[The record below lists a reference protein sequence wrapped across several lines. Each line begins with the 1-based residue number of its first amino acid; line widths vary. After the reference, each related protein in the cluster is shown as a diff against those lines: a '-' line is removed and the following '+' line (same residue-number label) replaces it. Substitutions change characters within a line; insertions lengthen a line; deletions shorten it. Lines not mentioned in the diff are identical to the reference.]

1 MLNRV
6 SVLTTCVLG
15 AALMLSA
22 SSFAQSAPA
31 QNAPQ
36 GWPKPAEGGRG
47 GRGAAAKDKTPP
59 APAPKHSIAGLWANT
74 REGNQAK
81 GVQLHPNDGTP
92 GNQPPYTPFG
102 LQLYKSHKPLEGFN
116 SVPPAQNNDPRVQ
129 CEPLGL
135 PRANHY
141 DLGVRIYQDDNS
153 VAMLYQYDNRWRIIW
168 TDGRP
173 LPKLLDGGVEINGEY
188 QEERWMGYS
197 VGKWL
202 DDTTLEVQTIGTMPE
217 DRVWLDNTGRAI
229 SDQVHITETFKRVD
243 SDTMQWS
250 EVLDDPKVF
259 TKPWKTMDITMK
271 TENPRIDILT
281 RYCSPK
287 EIKDYNNAYGDSV
300 SEK

>member
-6 SVLTTCVLG
+6 SVLTTGVLG
-15 AALMLSA
+15 AALMFSA

-31 QNAPQ
+31 QNAPN
-36 GWPKPAEGGRG
+36 WPKAAEGGRG
-47 GRGAAAKDKTPP
+47 RGGAAATKTPP
-59 APAPKHSIAGLWANT
+59 GPAPKHSIAGLWANT

-92 GNQPPYTPFG
+92 ANQPPYTPYG
-102 LQLYKSHKPLEGFN
+102 LQLYKSHKALEGFN

-141 DLGVRIYQDDNS
+141 DLGVRIYQDENS

-287 EIKDYNNAYGDSV
+287 EIKDYNAAYGDSV